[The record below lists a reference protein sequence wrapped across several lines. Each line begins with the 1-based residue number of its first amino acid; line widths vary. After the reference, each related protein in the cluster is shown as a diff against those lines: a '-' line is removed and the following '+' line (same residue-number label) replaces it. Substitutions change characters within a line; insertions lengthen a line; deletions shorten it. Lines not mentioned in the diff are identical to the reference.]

1 MKSLR
6 IVFIGVGG
14 QGNLLASRLV
24 GEAALSAG
32 IPAVVSEIHGMA
44 QRGGIVESAVM
55 LGDIASPIVS
65 RAEADVLIGFEPLET
80 LRAIG
85 KCRPDSVVITNT
97 RPLPPFTVSV
107 GQGHYPAVEEILAIL
122 RGKTGRLIALD
133 ASGIAEKAGNPLS
146 LNMVMLGA
154 LIGSGTTPLEPAT
167 IREVIS
173 NSTKKAFLESN
184 LAAFNAGMAGVRGE
198 QQAGQHRR

>member
-1 MKSLR
+1 MKSSR

-24 GEAALSAG
+24 GEAALAAG

-65 RAEADVLIGFEPLET
+65 PAEADVLVGFEPLET
-80 LRAIG
+80 LRAVS
-85 KCRPDSVVITNT
+85 KCGRDSVLITNT
-97 RPLPPFTVSV
+97 RPVPPFTVSV
-107 GQGHYPAVEEILAIL
+107 GQGRYPAVEEILGIL
-122 RGKTGRLIALD
+122 RANTGKVIALD
-133 ASGIAEKAGNPLS
+133 ATGIAEEAGNPLS

-154 LIGSGTTPLEPAT
+154 LVGSGSTPLEAAVV
-167 IREVIS
+167 REVIS

-184 LAAFNAGMAGVRGE
+184 LAAFDAGMARVASE
-198 QQAGQHRR
+198 LVS